1 MQLSGFTG
9 FCCDFYIFGVLVYL
23 FVLGF
28 VWHFVLFR
36 ILLVL
41 FVVLLGFGVFFE
53 ETMVQA

>member
-41 FVVLLGFGVFFE
+41 FVVRLGFF
-53 ETMVQA
+53 